1 MLSVMRVEE
10 CETEGTNRPRGFLM
24 RDWPASAKLVVALL
38 VLFIVV
44 PMIFR
49 LVWLAIV
56 GAAIVGVGYL
66 AYQAL
71 GRKR

>member
-1 MLSVMRVEE
+1 
-10 CETEGTNRPRGFLM
+10 M